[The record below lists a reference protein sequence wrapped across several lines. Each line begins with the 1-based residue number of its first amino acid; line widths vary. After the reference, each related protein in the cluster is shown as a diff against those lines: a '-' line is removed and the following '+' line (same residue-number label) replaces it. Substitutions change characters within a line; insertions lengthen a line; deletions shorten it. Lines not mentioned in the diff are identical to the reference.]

1 MIGPC
6 PIGVQRLDRT
16 DRHHADLARYVRWE
30 YGPQADVV
38 AFLAE
43 ARDRSTK
50 ARRNGPSR
58 FAQGVRAIVRALR
71 SLATA
76 RGSEAG
82 KTEG

>member
-1 MIGPC
+1 MIGPY
-6 PIGVQRLDRT
+6 PIAVQRLDRT
-16 DRHHADLARYVRWE
+16 ARQHAELARYVRWE

-43 ARDRSTK
+43 AAERTTK
-50 ARRNGPSR
+50 ARRNGPGR
-58 FAQGVRAIVRALR
+58 LAEGARAIVHALR

-76 RGSEAG
+76 RRSKSG

>member
-1 MIGPC
+1 MIGPY
-6 PIGVQRLDRT
+6 PIDVQRFDRT
-16 DRHHADLARYVRWE
+16 DRQHAELARYVRWE

-43 ARDRSTK
+43 TGARSTK
-50 ARRNGPSR
+50 ARRNGARR

-82 KTEG
+82 KAEG

>member
-1 MIGPC
+1 MIGPYLSE
-6 PIGVQRLDRT
+6 VQRLDRT
-16 DRHHADLARYVRWE
+16 ARPHTELARYVRWE

-43 ARDRSTK
+43 AGVRSTK
-50 ARRNGPSR
+50 ARTNGARR

-82 KTEG
+82 KAEG